1 METPE
6 KDHREHLSLT
16 HQTVKLYMK
25 TGHLHRDVLEK
36 EVRRT
41 GVYRSQHQILMFLSN
56 HPEASQKEIAE
67 FLGVSTATIA
77 VTLKKLEKSGY
88 ILRTSDPKDNRC
100 NRIQLSGKGEEIV
113 TQSHEI
119 FWRVEEAMFLGFSE
133 EEKKKLI
140 NFFERI
146 CENLEKKTKITAEG
160 DNQ

>member
-25 TGHLHRDVLEK
+25 TGRLHRDVLEK

-146 CENLEKKTKITAEG
+146 CENLEKI
-160 DNQ
+160 NQNNSRRR

>member
-77 VTLKKLEKSGY
+77 VTLKKLEKAGY
-88 ILRTSDPKDNRC
+88 ILRASDPKDNRC

-146 CENLEKKTKITAEG
+146 CENLEEI
-160 DNQ
+160 NQNNSRRR

>member
-146 CENLEKKTKITAEG
+146 CENLEKI
-160 DNQ
+160 NQNNSRRR

>member
-25 TGHLHRDVLEK
+25 TGRLHRDVLEK

-77 VTLKKLEKSGY
+77 VTLKKLEKAGY
-88 ILRTSDPKDNRC
+88 ILRASDPKDNRC

-146 CENLEKKTKITAEG
+146 CENLEEI
-160 DNQ
+160 NQNNSRRR